1 MSTFN
6 NTFQSMREHLSA
18 KHKKEM
24 VWLGLLIFLQGVLD
38 VFGLGLI
45 IPIVNIASNP
55 EVVTSNKFHLG
66 DIYNYF
72 GFETINSFILFVLL
86 AVLMFYIMKTFFGL
100 FVYWLSAKF
109 ATDVAVYITQ
119 NQYDKYYAVSYLDF
133 TNIKS
138 AVITN
143 HVFNNP
149 TSYLAWVVNPVIMI
163 FSEII
168 IVLLIVVSIIF
179 IDFTLFLC
187 IIGVVAPATLLIYFS
202 LKNKSSLYGQ
212 ELDRVVPKVY
222 GSLNAS
228 VNGYIDVKL
237 AGKEK
242 DFRQHYMDGIRRY
255 HDVGQKANFIG
266 LVPLRAYEIVAL
278 LSIVVIFVYVLF
290 ISAKDASTA
299 VVLVGAFAAAAYRL
313 MPSMNR
319 IVGNMMYIK
328 RSQSTVNNLNFYAD
342 AIPGRKAEIAEEDIF
357 FNNEIEF
364 KNIVYQ
370 FPEADKLVLN
380 NINFTVQKG
389 EKVGFVGSSGSG
401 KTTLMNLLLRFITE
415 QKGNILVDGKPL
427 TENNLRNW
435 RKLIGYVKQDIFILD
450 GTIKEN
456 IAFGETEVDER
467 RLLRAISQASLT
479 DLVRS
484 LPEGVNS
491 IVGEKGSKLSGG
503 QRQRIGIARAL
514 YRDAQI
520 LVFDEATSALDN
532 ETEAEVTDAIDKLSD
547 TNKTIF
553 VIAHRITTLKNC
565 NRIYELKNGT
575 IDNVHTYNELLERVS

>member
-1 MSTFN
+1 M
-6 NTFQSMREHLSA
+6 
-18 KHKKEM
+18 
-24 VWLGLLIFLQGVLD
+24 
-38 VFGLGLI
+38 
-45 IPIVNIASNP
+45 
-55 EVVTSNKFHLG
+55 
-66 DIYNYF
+66 
-72 GFETINSFILFVLL
+72 
-86 AVLMFYIMKTFFGL
+86 
-100 FVYWLSAKF
+100 
-109 ATDVAVYITQ
+109 
-119 NQYDKYYAVSYLDF
+119 
-133 TNIKS
+133 
-138 AVITN
+138 
-143 HVFNNP
+143 
-149 TSYLAWVVNPVIMI
+149 
-163 FSEII
+163 
-168 IVLLIVVSIIF
+168 
-179 IDFTLFLC
+179 
-187 IIGVVAPATLLIYFS
+187 
-202 LKNKSSLYGQ
+202 
-212 ELDRVVPKVY
+212 
-222 GSLNAS
+222 
-228 VNGYIDVKL
+228 
-237 AGKEK
+237 
-242 DFRQHYMDGIRRY
+242 
-255 HDVGQKANFIG
+255 
-266 LVPLRAYEIVAL
+266 AL

-319 IVGNMMYIK
+319 IVGNLMYIK
-328 RSQSTVNNLNFYAD
+328 RSQSTVKNLNFYAD
-342 AIPGRKAEIAEEDIF
+342 AIPGRKPEIVEEDISF
-357 FNNEIEF
+357 DTKIVF
-364 KNIVYQ
+364 KNINYQ
-370 FPEADKLVLN
+370 FPDADKLVLN
-380 NINFTVQKG
+380 NINFEVQKG

-401 KTTLMNLLLRFITE
+401 KTTLMNVLLRFIIE
-415 QKGNILVDGKPL
+415 QSGAILVDGKPL

-514 YRDAQI
+514 YREAQI

-575 IDNVHTYNELLERVS
+575 IDNVHTYAELLERVM

>member
-1 MSTFN
+1 MSTFK

-18 KHKKEM
+18 KQKKEM
-24 VWLGLLIFLQGVLD
+24 IWLGLLIFVQGVLD

-55 EVVTSNKFHLG
+55 EVVTENKFHLG

-72 GFETINSFILFVLL
+72 GFESMNSFILFVLM
-86 AVLMFYIMKTFFGL
+86 AVLLFYIFKTAFGL
-100 FVYWLSAKF
+100 LVYWISAKF
-109 ATDVAVYITQ
+109 ATDVAVHITQ

-138 AVITN
+138 SVITN

-168 IVLLIVVSIIF
+168 IVTLIVVSIIF

-187 IIGVVAPATLLIYFS
+187 IIGIVAPATLLIYYS

-212 ELDRVVPKVY
+212 ELDRVVPLVY

-242 DFRQHYMDGIRRY
+242 DFRKRYLDGIFRY

-319 IVGNMMYIK
+319 IVGNLMYIK
-328 RSQSTVNNLNFYAD
+328 RSQSTVKNLNYYAD
-342 AIPGRKAEIAEEDIF
+342 AIPGRKPAIVEEDIF
-357 FNNEIEF
+357 FNTEIAF
-364 KNIVYQ
+364 RKINYQ
-370 FPEADKLVLN
+370 FPDAGKLVLN
-380 NINFTVQKG
+380 NINFEVQKG

-401 KTTLMNLLLRFITE
+401 KTTLMNVLLRFIIE
-415 QKGNILVDGKPL
+415 QSGAILVDGKPL

-479 DLVRS
+479 DLVRT

-514 YRDAQI
+514 YREAQI

-575 IDNVHTYNELLERVS
+575 IESVHSYAELLERVL